1 MSLNKDAIVGI
12 CLIMICGGL
21 MLASFDI
28 REPDYGVLSPAVWPR
43 LIILIMGVLSL
54 IFFLQSV
61 SGKSRIP
68 QTQSASSSQAQS
80 ADAAA
85 RPQGFIEFLKYWR
98 NVFTVFIAFGI
109 YLFVLPQLGMLI
121 SNILLS
127 FSLLSLLG
135 GWRQIVLHLCIA
147 VGTSGGMWLLFSFV
161 LEVFLPRG
169 NLTGF

>member
-1 MSLNKDAIVGI
+1 
-12 CLIMICGGL
+12 
-21 MLASFDI
+21 
-28 REPDYGVLSPAVWPR
+28 
-43 LIILIMGVLSL
+43 
-54 IFFLQSV
+54 
-61 SGKSRIP
+61 
-68 QTQSASSSQAQS
+68 
-80 ADAAA
+80 
-85 RPQGFIEFLKYWR
+85 
-98 NVFTVFIAFGI
+98 
-109 YLFVLPQLGMLI
+109 MLI

>member
-1 MSLNKDAIVGI
+1 M
-12 CLIMICGGL
+12 
-21 MLASFDI
+21 
-28 REPDYGVLSPAVWPR
+28 
-43 LIILIMGVLSL
+43 
-54 IFFLQSV
+54 
-61 SGKSRIP
+61 
-68 QTQSASSSQAQS
+68 
-80 ADAAA
+80 
-85 RPQGFIEFLKYWR
+85 
-98 NVFTVFIAFGI
+98 FIAFGI